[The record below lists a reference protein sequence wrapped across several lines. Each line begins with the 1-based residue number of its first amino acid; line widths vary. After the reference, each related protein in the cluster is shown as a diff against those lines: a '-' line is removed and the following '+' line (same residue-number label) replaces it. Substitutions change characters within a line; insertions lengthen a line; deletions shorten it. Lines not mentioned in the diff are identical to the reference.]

1 MFERFTEK
9 ARRVIFLARW
19 EASHYGSP
27 QIESEHLL
35 LGVLRENKE
44 IVRFLPKVDPESIRS
59 QIDAATLV
67 KKTISTTV
75 DLPLS
80 RESARVLKYAAEEAD
95 RLKHSHIGTEHLL
108 LGLLREHDCFAA
120 KLLSER
126 GADLVNLRT
135 RLEKHSESQEG
146 NLQSHSTTVRP
157 IPPMSAATIEIH
169 GVPRNIESI
178 YEAVK
183 RCREYSWHWHKRDL
197 ICRDI
202 VVNRKDGAI
211 SFDLSLAA
219 EDPTTFELLKAGWKQ
234 KNRCAICRWELFE
247 SKDDAAHGTGYT
259 NGREWLCTECYEKFW
274 QGPDFFSSSYS
285 DIT

>member
-44 IVRFLPKVDPESIRS
+44 IVRFLPKVDAESIRS

-67 KKTISTTV
+67 QKTISTTV

-197 ICRDI
+197 ISRDI

-234 KNRCAICRWELFE
+234 KSRCAICRWELFE

-259 NGREWLCTECYEKFW
+259 NGREWLCTECYGKFW